1 MKRLIIILTLLFTLA
16 ACNSNDKE
24 ENKFGNKYITLEN
37 GEKIKKGDYSALDNI
52 AEHICRSTTYSKV
65 EVVESEYI
73 EEENKYKVKCKT
85 ERDMYM
91 LIIIDIDKLYNEG
104 ILNVDIQDI
113 EYCL

>member
-16 ACNSNDKE
+16 TCNDKE
-24 ENKFGNKYITLEN
+24 KNKFGNEYIILEN
-37 GEKIKKGDYSALDNI
+37 GEKIKKWDYTALDNI

-91 LIIIDIDKLYNEG
+91 LIIINIDKLYNEG
-104 ILNVDIQDI
+104 ILNVDIQDVK
-113 EYCL
+113 

>member
-1 MKRLIIILTLLFTLA
+1 MKNLIVVFAVLFALA
-16 ACNSNDKE
+16 ACNDSDTE
-24 ENKFGNKYITLEN
+24 INKFENEYVTLEN
-37 GEKIKKGDYSALDNI
+37 GEKIKKWDYTALDNI

-85 ERDMYM
+85 DRDIYM

-104 ILNVDIQDI
+104 ILNVDIQDMK
-113 EYCL
+113 

>member
-1 MKRLIIILTLLFTLA
+1 MRNLIIILTFLFTLA
-16 ACNSNDKE
+16 ACNNYDIDI
-24 ENKFGNKYITLEN
+24 NKFENEYVTLEN
-37 GEKIKKGDYSALDNI
+37 GKKIKKWDYTALDNI

-104 ILNVDIQDI
+104 ILNVDIQDVK
-113 EYCL
+113 